1 MFSTSGAVT
10 WLGVGH
16 LGVLLRDEVPELL
29 DHRVDELLPIS
40 VRLLKLS
47 EDCAPPA
54 ALLHPGGQKR
64 VCLSIKVFH

>member
-1 MFSTSGAVT
+1 M
-10 WLGVGH
+10 
-16 LGVLLRDEVPELL
+16 LLRDEVPELL